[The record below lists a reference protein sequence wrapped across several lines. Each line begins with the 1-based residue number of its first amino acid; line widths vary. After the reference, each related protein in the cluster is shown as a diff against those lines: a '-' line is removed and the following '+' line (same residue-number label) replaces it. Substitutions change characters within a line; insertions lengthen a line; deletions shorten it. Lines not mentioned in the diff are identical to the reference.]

1 VRGTA
6 IKLGLFAAF
15 SVLCMGWL
23 FLRIGEFGGAAGAF
37 RGTYPVRAAFSDA
50 TGLVKGDEVRLA
62 GVRIGKVA
70 SLQVDRGK
78 ALVSMKI
85 DDRHRVPRG
94 SRFEL
99 RWKNLLGQRF
109 IEIVP
114 EPGAHADDP
123 AIAEDALIPTRQTG
137 EAADLSTLLNNTQ
150 PILAR
155 LDTSSLNRVMATYA
169 AALQGREA
177 KLNGTIDNA
186 AALVSTLSQRAD
198 VIGQTVTDFATLL
211 DGIAGHDA
219 QVRQLLDSLGS
230 TSTVLSAK
238 ADELGAAA
246 GKAGQFTSTLS
257 RILAANGTDIDRSL
271 DLTKQLTEA
280 AVRNKGQLEK
290 AFQTLPWST
299 AAILRMTSNGD
310 WIQSYTRAVGIVDAY
325 ASEPRIG
332 PNYNDVGPDDTQG
345 PEPVLGQPR
354 VPLPPIPRTD
364 AGVIAINPEPGSD
377 SSNGS
382 GLSAL
387 FAPLVAGR
395 PQ

>member
-1 VRGTA
+1 MRAIA

-15 SVLCMGWL
+15 SLLCLGWL
-23 FLRIGEFGGAAGAF
+23 FLRIGEYGGAAGAF
-37 RGTYPVRAAFSDA
+37 RTTYPVKAAFTDA
-50 TGLVKGDEVRLA
+50 TGLVKGDDVRLA
-62 GVRIGKVA
+62 GVRIGKVGG
-70 SLQVDRGK
+70 LKVDRGK
-78 ALVSMKI
+78 ALVTMKV
-85 DDRHRVPRG
+85 DDRHQVPRD
-94 SRFEL
+94 SSFEL

-114 EPGAHADDP
+114 PP
-123 AIAEDALIPTRQTG
+123 AAKPDGPALVKGALIPTRQTA

-155 LDTSSLNRVMATYA
+155 LDTTALNRVMATYA

-177 KLNGTIDNA
+177 KLNGSIDNA

-211 DGIAGHDA
+211 DGIAAHDT

-238 ADELGAAA
+238 ADQLGAAA
-246 GKAGQFTSTLS
+246 GKAGQFTSTLH
-257 RILAANGTDIDRSL
+257 RILTANGTNIDQSL
-271 DLTKQLTEA
+271 DLTKRLTEA
-280 AVRNKGQLEK
+280 AVRNKVQLEK
-290 AFQTLPWST
+290 AFQTLPWTT

-310 WIQSYTRAVGIVDAY
+310 WIQSYTRAVGVVDAY

-332 PNYNDVGPDDTQG
+332 PNYNDVGPDDPRG

-354 VPLPPIPRTD
+354 VPVPPIPRTD
-364 AGVIAINPEPGSD
+364 AGVIAINPEPGS
-377 SSNGS
+377 SSS
-382 GLSAL
+382 SDGLSAL
-387 FAPLVAGR
+387 FAPLMGSR
-395 PQ
+395 G

>member
-1 VRGTA
+1 MKTTVV
-6 IKLGLFAAF
+6 KLGLFAAF

-37 RGTYPVRAAFSDA
+37 RGTYPVKAAFTDA

-62 GVRIGKVA
+62 GVRIGKVGG
-70 SLQVDRGK
+70 LKVDRGK

-94 SRFEL
+94 SSFEL

-109 IEIVP
+109 VDIVP
-114 EPGAHADDP
+114 PPGATPDGP
-123 AIAEDALIPTRQTG
+123 ALAKGASVPTRLTG

-155 LDTSSLNRVMATYA
+155 LDSASLNRVMATYA
-169 AALQGREA
+169 AALQGREE
-177 KLNGTIDNA
+177 KLNGSIDNA
-186 AALVSTLSQRAD
+186 AALVATLSQRAD
-198 VIGQTVTDFATLL
+198 VIGQTVTDFAALL
-211 DGIAGHDA
+211 DGIAAHDT

-238 ADELGAAA
+238 ADQLGAAA
-246 GKAGQFTSTLS
+246 GKAGQFTSALH
-257 RILAANGTDIDRSL
+257 RILAANGTTIDESL

-290 AFQTLPWST
+290 AFQTLPWTTS
-299 AAILRMTSNGD
+299 AILRMTSNGD
-310 WIQSYTRAVGIVDAY
+310 WIQSYTRAVGFIDAY

-332 PNYNDVGPDDTQG
+332 QDYNNVGPDDTQG

-354 VPLPPIPRTD
+354 VPLPPVPRTD
-364 AGVIAINPEPGSD
+364 AGVIAINPEPGS
-377 SSNGS
+377 SSQG
-382 GLSAL
+382 GLSSL
-387 FAPLVAGR
+387 FAPLMGAG
-395 PQ
+395 Q